1 MKCPKCGRENP
12 EEAKFCGYCGHSLE
26 DSQQGERVVEV
37 KIALKLFNSEVLFS
51 AISLYMILTGI
62 SYLVAFAVMMSASA
76 GLDFYQSTTKWLMG
90 GLGAR
95 ELAEE
100 RAIVPPGV
108 SVFLVI
114 GGNVSL
120 WLFIAAITSAI
131 GLLKHRLWARDLTML
146 LQIIDVL
153 VGFVALLIYHTWGV
167 TITFLFTLGY
177 AILILLYLS
186 RPHLWEGYFQ

>member
-1 MKCPKCGRENP
+1 
-12 EEAKFCGYCGHSLE
+12 
-26 DSQQGERVVEV
+26 VEV

-76 GLDFYQSTTKWLMG
+76 GLDFYQSTVKWLMG

-114 GGNVSL
+114 GGNFFL

-167 TITFLFTLGY
+167 TIAFLFTLGY